1 MKLCGLWAQRKPEV
15 CHAATTFRKNIFDDQ
30 VIYLAMNQLNHER
43 FRGVDLGHRDRA
55 KKDFKP
61 ITEWLA
67 QRDIL
72 AVITFASSCLQ
83 GQEGDVVKVSSL

>member
-1 MKLCGLWAQRKPEV
+1 MKLCGFWAQRKPEV
-15 CHAATTFRKNIFDDQ
+15 CHATTTFREDILDDQ
-30 VIYLAMNQLNHER
+30 IIYLAMNQLNHER
-43 FRGVDLGHRDRA
+43 FHTVDLGHRDRA